1 VKKELLI
8 AAKFDTTE
16 FDKSVESMQKKLK
29 DIYAPVDM
37 IKSQNMTNQRMQQAG
52 LGGMSQPTQEA
63 FVKATQQSRRE
74 FDALIREQTQG
85 QERLTKLIAKREE
98 RLKALQ
104 DQQNQMVKGSKEELE
119 VKERIARVEEN
130 NFRLRELYKQR
141 DQALNQALD
150 ARNKSAPRDIP
161 GLLDQFRH
169 GGFRHGMS
177 QIPGAFRQN
186 PWGMGG
192 ALAAGAGGLLA
203 GGSELYRSF
212 AGMPIRT
219 EQATGSAVQ
228 GVLGRDVQNIYGRRS
243 AFENMFGEE
252 RARASQ
258 MALEKLRANKIA
270 DATGL
275 AGNLLMIGG
284 GAAGA
289 IAGAGKGGALGAAA
303 GSVVPGLGNAAGGI
317 AGGIV
322 GALPGLAAAG
332 TGLYNLM
339 GDERQR
345 SLMLSPFSQ
354 SASNNYKATLAQ
366 EMAQDY
372 QSSLEAQKNQNPFKT
387 QAIQEYEQNFTRNL
401 GMQRM
406 MGLGNEGFYGDQG
419 FMRKG
424 INAGFTPDMAMD
436 MAAGIQGSGGSTRM
450 MRDST
455 FGLQMQRGFD
465 LSNAGQVLGTLSGGL
480 GGSETSRQASIK
492 ILAEGMKQ
500 GLDDSQFAEENRR
513 FTQAAA
519 EIITRSGATGESD
532 FDRIA
537 STFGKFLG
545 ENTNKGIEAAKG
557 AYEQYQQI
565 SSSTTGPRGVMRAAG
580 FLKDDKLKNLSTID
594 KQALMQVPEEQ
605 LNENNLLVQGMADKL
620 GMGTDELVKR
630 VRGINENAVSR
641 FGQSD
646 KIRDRLRQKGIDI
659 SKIKTPQDFQNLPQD
674 VRKDITDMYSMQ
686 TVEHG
691 YKDDRQGR
699 AFLSGV
705 LGKPEQMGPTGTSEA
720 VKARMEADTG
730 RMEDNT
736 IKAMAGDAG
745 TVLKNFNE
753 MRGSMDEA
761 AKSAARFTDQVR
773 EMNAALIKALEEART
788 SGNKAGILDT
798 LQNYLQTTANQ
809 AQTQPQGGKQ
819 SR

>member
-8 AAKFDTTE
+8 AAKFDTSE

-37 IKSQNMTNQRMQQAG
+37 IKAQNMTNQRMQQAG
-52 LGGMSQPTQEA
+52 LGGMSQPTQDA
-63 FVKATQQSRRE
+63 FIKATQQSRRE
-74 FDALIREQTQG
+74 FDSLIREQAQG

-141 DQALNQALD
+141 DQALNQAMD
-150 ARNKSAPRDIP
+150 ARSKSAPRDIP
-161 GLLDQFRH
+161 GLLDHFRF
-169 GGFRHGMS
+169 GGFQHGMS
-177 QIPGAFRQN
+177 QIPGAFKQN
-186 PWGMGG
+186 PFGMGG
-192 ALAAGAGGLLA
+192 ALAAGIGGMLS
-203 GGSELYRSF
+203 GGAELYRSF

-228 GVLGRDVQNIYGRRS
+228 GVVGRDVQNVYARRS

-289 IAGAGKGGALGAAA
+289 IAGAGKGGALGTAA
-303 GSVVPGLGNAAGGI
+303 GSVIPGLGNAAGGI

-354 SASNNYKATLAQ
+354 TANNNYKATLAAQ
-366 EMAQDY
+366 MAQDY
-372 QSSLEAQKNQNPFKT
+372 QDSLEAQKNQNPFKT
-387 QAIQEYEQNFTRNL
+387 MAINEYEQNFTRNL

-406 MGLGNEGFYGDQG
+406 MGLNNQGFYGDQG
-419 FMRKG
+419 FMRQG
-424 INAGFTPDMAMD
+424 INAGFTPEMAMD
-436 MAAGIQGSGGSTRM
+436 MAAGIQGAGGSTRA
-450 MRDST
+450 MRDSA

-465 LSNAGQVLGTLSGGL
+465 LTNANQVMGTLSGSL
-480 GGSETSRQASIK
+480 GSSESTRQASIK
-492 ILAEGMKQ
+492 LLAEGMKQ

-519 EIITRSGATGESD
+519 EIISRSGATGESD

-537 STFGKFLG
+537 STFGRFLG
-545 ENTNKGIEAAKG
+545 ENTNKGIDAAKN

-565 SSSTTGPRGVMRAAG
+565 SSSVSGPRGVMRAAG
-580 FLKDDKLKNLSTID
+580 FLRDDKLRNLSTID

-620 GMGTDELVKR
+620 GIGSDELVKR
-630 VRGINENAVSR
+630 IRSVNEGAVSR
-641 FGQSD
+641 FGEAD
-646 KIRDRLRQKGIDI
+646 KIRDRLRQKGVDI
-659 SKIKTPQDFQNLPQD
+659 SKIRTPEDFQKLPED
-674 VRKDITDMYSMQ
+674 VRRDITSFAAMQ
-686 TVEHG
+686 TTELG
-691 YKDDRQGR
+691 YKDDRQVR
-699 AFLSGV
+699 AMMSGTI
-705 LGKPEQMGPTGTSEA
+705 GKPEQMGPGVSSDA
-720 VKARMEADTG
+720 VKAKMEADTG

-736 IKAMAGDAG
+736 IRAMAGDAG

-761 AKSAARFTDQVR
+761 AKSAAKFTDQVR

-788 SGNKAGILDT
+788 TGSKTGILDT
-798 LQNYLQTTANQ
+798 LTNYLQSNVNQ
-809 AQTQPQGGKQ
+809 AKTQPQGGKQ